1 MGKVSKFLLP
11 TIYIGIIGVMVMSVV
26 LVLSGIQSFLNE
38 SPLYQYT
45 LDGVFSENIIP
56 VVKEQN
62 NIEAVIRPYLS
73 DKVKV
78 GRYFYDYESDNTKQ
92 EQSLIL
98 YGDTYMQN
106 DGVDYVSSDKFD
118 VVSILKGEVIS
129 IEDSEIYGK
138 ILKIK
143 HNDNLISVYSNIKDV
158 LVSVGYTA
166 SQGEI
171 IASSD
176 KSKIDNGDNS
186 MLHFEI
192 YYKGNAVDPESLY
205 TMSVSELQ

>member
-1 MGKVSKFLLP
+1 MRIV
-11 TIYIGIIGVMVMSVV
+11 
-26 LVLSGIQSFLNE
+26 
-38 SPLYQYT
+38 
-45 LDGVFSENIIP
+45 
-56 VVKEQN
+56 
-62 NIEAVIRPYLS
+62 
-73 DKVKV
+73 
-78 GRYFYDYESDNTKQ
+78 
-92 EQSLIL
+92 
-98 YGDTYMQN
+98 
-106 DGVDYVSSDKFD
+106 
-118 VVSILKGEVIS
+118 
-129 IEDSEIYGK
+129 
-138 ILKIK
+138 K

>member
-1 MGKVSKFLLP
+1 MGKISKYLLP
-11 TIYIGIIGVMVMSVV
+11 VIYLGIISVMVMSVI
-26 LVLSGIQSFLNE
+26 LVLSGRQSYLNE
-38 SPLYQYT
+38 RPIYQYT
-45 LDGVFSENIIP
+45 IDGVFEGTTIP
-56 VVKEQN
+56 VVNVEPS
-62 NIEAVIRPYLS
+62 IETVIRPYVS

-78 GRYFYDYESDNTKQ
+78 GRYFYDFESDQTKQ

-106 DGVDYVSSDKFD
+106 NGVDYISDDKFD
-118 VVSILKGEVIS
+118 VVSILQGEVVS
-129 IEDSEIYGK
+129 IEDSEVYGK
-138 ILKIK
+138 ILKVK

-158 LVSVGYTA
+158 LVTVGYHV

-171 IASSD
+171 IAASD
-176 KSKIDNGDNS
+176 RSKIDNEDAS

-192 YYKGNAVDPESLY
+192 YYKNNPVDPESLY

>member
-45 LDGVFSENIIP
+45 LDGVFSENIVP

-62 NIEAVIRPYLS
+62 NVENVIRPYLS

-106 DGVDYVSSDKFD
+106 NGVDYVSNDKFD

-129 IEDSEIYGK
+129 IEDSE
-138 ILKIK
+138 
-143 HNDNLISVYSNIKDV
+143 
-158 LVSVGYTA
+158 A
-166 SQGEI
+166 
-171 IASSD
+171 
-176 KSKIDNGDNS
+176 
-186 MLHFEI
+186 
-192 YYKGNAVDPESLY
+192 
-205 TMSVSELQ
+205 

>member
-45 LDGVFSENIIP
+45 LDGVFSENIVP

-62 NIEAVIRPYLS
+62 NVEAVIRPYLS

-106 DGVDYVSSDKFD
+106 NGVDYVSNDKFD

-158 LVSVGYTA
+158 LVTVGYTA

>member
-1 MGKVSKFLLP
+1 MGKISKYLLP
-11 TIYIGIIGVMVMSVV
+11 VIYLGIISVMVMSVI
-26 LVLSGIQSFLNE
+26 LVLSGIQSYLNE
-38 SPLYQYT
+38 RPIYQYT
-45 LDGVFSENIIP
+45 LDGVFESTAIP
-56 VVKEQN
+56 VVNVEPS
-62 NIEAVIRPYLS
+62 IELVIRPYVS
-73 DKVKV
+73 DKVKI
-78 GRYFYDYESDNTKQ
+78 GRYFYDFESDQTKQ

-106 DGVDYVSSDKFD
+106 NGVDYISDDKFD
-118 VVSILKGEVIS
+118 VVSILQGDVIS
-129 IEDSEIYGK
+129 IEDSEVYGK

-143 HNDNLISVYSNIKDV
+143 HNENLISVYSNIKDV
-158 LVSVGYTA
+158 LVTVGYHV

-176 KSKIDNGDNS
+176 RSKIDNEDAS

-192 YYKGNAVDPESLY
+192 YYKNNPIDPESLY

>member
-45 LDGVFSENIIP
+45 LDGVFSENIVP

-62 NIEAVIRPYLS
+62 NVENVIRPYLS

-106 DGVDYVSSDKFD
+106 NGVDYVSNDKFD

>member
-1 MGKVSKFLLP
+1 MGKVSKILLP
-11 TIYIGIIGVMVMSVV
+11 TIYLGIIAVMVMSVI
-26 LVLSGIQSFLNE
+26 LVLSGIQTYLNE

-45 LDGVFSENIIP
+45 LDGVFNENVMP
-56 VVKEQN
+56 VVKQETH
-62 NIEAVIRPYLS
+62 IETVIRPYLS

-78 GRYFYDYESDNTKQ
+78 GRYFYDFESENTKQ

-106 DGVDYVSSDKFD
+106 NGVDYVSDDKFD

-143 HNDNLISVYSNIKDV
+143 HNDNLISVYSNIKDI

-171 IASSD
+171 IASADRSKLDNED
-176 KSKIDNGDNS
+176 KS

-192 YYKGNAVDPESLY
+192 YYKGNVVDPESLY
-205 TMSVSELQ
+205 TMSVSELE